1 MRELVRTDR
10 FKKLYRKLPEAIRK
24 KVKRQLR
31 ALAEDV
37 GHPSLHTK
45 RIKGREDI
53 WEARVDIHH
62 RMTFHMT
69 GDRVT
74 LRAVGPHD
82 VLKNA

>member
-1 MRELVRTDR
+1 MKVFVRTDR
-10 FKKLYRKLPEAIRK
+10 FKKLCRRLPAAIQT

-37 GHPSLHTK
+37 SHPSLHTK
-45 RIKGREDI
+45 RIKGRQNV

-62 RMTFHMT
+62 RMTFHID
-69 GDRVT
+69 GDRVI

-82 VLKNA
+82 VLKRA